1 MKAEYK
7 TKMLFAVNAK
17 MVLTKKIQ
25 TKTKNIT
32 REIERKRGQLSTRQ
46 ETTQFHRKQDKF
58 FLGETLKINF
68 NY

>member
-25 TKTKNIT
+25 TKTKNIS
-32 REIERKRGQLSTRQ
+32 REIERKGGQLSTRQ
-46 ETTQFHRKQDKF
+46 GTTQFHRKQDIF
-58 FLGETLKINF
+58 FW
-68 NY
+68 

>member
-25 TKTKNIT
+25 TKTKNIS
-32 REIERKRGQLSTRQ
+32 REIERKGGQI
-46 ETTQFHRKQDKF
+46 E
-58 FLGETLKINF
+58 
-68 NY
+68 